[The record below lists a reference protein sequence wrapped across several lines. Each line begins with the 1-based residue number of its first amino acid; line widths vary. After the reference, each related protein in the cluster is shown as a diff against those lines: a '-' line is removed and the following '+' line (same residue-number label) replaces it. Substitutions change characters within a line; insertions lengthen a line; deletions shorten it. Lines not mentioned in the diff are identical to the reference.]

1 MKENDIVIKRISSEE
16 ELWFAER
23 LYLSSFPDGERR
35 EIADWIRYTWTKP
48 EFFNNIIEYGRERVG
63 FISYWGLDDFLYVE
77 HFAMDSRIRGKG
89 YGGFAIESHVIET
102 GIVVVLVV

>member
-35 EIADWIRYTWTKP
+35 EIADW
-48 EFFNNIIEYGRERVG
+48 GSLVAQRVKDPTLSLLWLG
-63 FISYWGLDDFLYVE
+63 FYP
-77 HFAMDSRIRGKG
+77 
-89 YGGFAIESHVIET
+89 
-102 GIVVVLVV
+102 